1 MLFNS
6 ANQGAANDR
15 MGFARL
21 FTLSLIAP
29 LLRIDKPA
37 PLPPYCPERKTGDS
51 NRMCDEFIHQGLTH
65 DPTVS
70 RRTFGLGAAATAVAL
85 HAPAATAQAKV
96 VETDVNVPMASG
108 VSDSALFYPEGKGS
122 WPAVLVWTDILGLRP
137 VFREMGQRL
146 AAQGYVVLVPNPFY
160 RNAKAPV
167 VDGTFDFSKPEDRAK
182 VMPMAA
188 ALTADANISDARSY
202 VAFLDAQPQTDKKK
216 KMGVQGY
223 CMGGPLTFRTAATA
237 PDRVG
242 AAATFHGGGLVT
254 DKPDS
259 PHLLIPKM
267 KAEVLCAV
275 ADNDDKRDST
285 AKDTL
290 KAAFSAAH
298 VTATVEVY
306 DGCNHGWTVRGSQVY
321 NEAGAERAWAE
332 LLALYKR
339 NLT

>member
-1 MLFNS
+1 
-6 ANQGAANDR
+6 
-15 MGFARL
+15 
-21 FTLSLIAP
+21 
-29 LLRIDKPA
+29 
-37 PLPPYCPERKTGDS
+37 
-51 NRMCDEFIHQGLTH
+51 MCDDFIHQGLTH
-65 DPTVS
+65 DPTLT
-70 RRTFGLGAAATAVAL
+70 RRAFWAGLAATVVLSSTGVA
-85 HAPAATAQAKV
+85 AEAKV
-96 VETDVNVPMASG
+96 VSKDVNVPMESG
-108 VSDSALFYPEGKGS
+108 VSDSALFYPEGKGP

-146 AAQGYVVLVPNPFY
+146 AAEGYVVLVPNPFY

-242 AAATFHGGGLVT
+242 AAGTGHGGRAAT
-254 DKPDS
+254 DEPDS
-259 PHLLIPKM
+259 PHLLISKM
-267 KAEVLCAV
+267 KAEGLGAV
-275 ADNDDKRDST
+275 AANDDTRDSA

-290 KAAFSAAH
+290 KTAFAAAH
-298 VTATVEVY
+298 ISATVEVY
-306 DGCNHGWTVRGSQVY
+306 DGCSHGWTVRGSQVY
-321 NEAGAERAWAE
+321 NEAGAERAWA
-332 LLALYKR
+332 AL
-339 NLT
+339 

>member
-1 MLFNS
+1 
-6 ANQGAANDR
+6 
-15 MGFARL
+15 
-21 FTLSLIAP
+21 
-29 LLRIDKPA
+29 
-37 PLPPYCPERKTGDS
+37 
-51 NRMCDEFIHQGLTH
+51 MCDDLIHQGLIH

-70 RRTFGLGAAATAVAL
+70 RRAFGLGAVATMVLRSSVAA
-85 HAPAATAQAKV
+85 AQVKV
-96 VETDVNVPMASG
+96 VQKDVDVPMASG
-108 VSDSALFYPEGKGS
+108 VADSALFYPEGRGR

-146 AAQGYVVLVPNPFY
+146 AAEGYVVLVPNPFY

-167 VDGTFDFSKPEDRAK
+167 VDGSFDFSKPEDRAK

-188 ALTADANISDARSY
+188 ALTADANISDAKSY
-202 VAFLDAQPQTDKKK
+202 VAFLDAQPQTEKKK

-237 PDRVG
+237 PERIG

-267 KAEVLCAV
+267 KAEMLCAV
-275 ADNDDKRDST
+275 ADNDDKRDPA
-285 AKDTL
+285 AKDKL
-290 KAAFSAAH
+290 KEAFAAAH
-298 VTATVEVY
+298 LKATVEVY
-306 DGCNHGWTVRGSQVY
+306 EGCDHGWTVRGSQVY

-332 LLALYKR
+332 LTALYKR
-339 NLT
+339 DLA

>member
-1 MLFNS
+1 
-6 ANQGAANDR
+6 
-15 MGFARL
+15 
-21 FTLSLIAP
+21 
-29 LLRIDKPA
+29 
-37 PLPPYCPERKTGDS
+37 
-51 NRMCDEFIHQGLTH
+51 MCDDLIHQGLTH

-70 RRTFGLGAAATAVAL
+70 RRAFGLGATATVVL
-85 HAPAATAQAKV
+85 TSTPVMGQAKV
-96 VETDVNVPMASG
+96 VEKDVNVPMEKG
-108 VSDSALFYPEGKGS
+108 VSDSALFYPEGKGP

-167 VDGTFDFSKPEDRAK
+167 VDGSFDFSKPEDRAK

-188 ALTADANISDARSY
+188 ALTAEANISDAKAY

-237 PDRVG
+237 ADRIG

-267 KAEVLCAV
+267 KAEFICCV
-275 ADNDDKRDST
+275 ADNDDQREPT
-285 AKDTL
+285 AKDKLKEAFAAAHL
-290 KAAFSAAH
+290 KAK
-298 VTATVEVY
+298 VEVY
-306 DGCNHGWTVRGSQVY
+306 TGCNHGWTVRGSQVY
-321 NEAGAERAWAE
+321 NEAGAEKAWAE
-332 LLALYKR
+332 LTALYKR
-339 NLT
+339 DLA

>member
-1 MLFNS
+1 
-6 ANQGAANDR
+6 
-15 MGFARL
+15 
-21 FTLSLIAP
+21 
-29 LLRIDKPA
+29 
-37 PLPPYCPERKTGDS
+37 
-51 NRMCDEFIHQGLTH
+51 MCDDLIHQGLIH

-70 RRTFGLGAAATAVAL
+70 RRAFGLGAAATFALHSAVAS
-85 HAPAATAQAKV
+85 AQAKV
-96 VETDVNVPMASG
+96 VEKDVNVPMATG

-146 AAQGYVVLVPNPFY
+146 AAEGYVVLVPNPFY

-167 VDGTFDFSKPEDRAK
+167 VDGSFDFSKPEDRAK

-188 ALTADANISDARSY
+188 ALTAEANLSDAKSY
-202 VAFLDAQPQTDKKK
+202 IDFLDAQPQTDPKK

-223 CMGGPLTFRTAATA
+223 CMGGPLTFRTAASA
-237 PDRVG
+237 PDLVG

-275 ADNDDKRDST
+275 ADNDDKRDPA

-290 KAAFSAAH
+290 KQAFAAAH
-298 VTATVEVY
+298 LKAAVEVY
-306 DGCNHGWTVRGSQVY
+306 EGCNHGWTVRGSQVY
-321 NEAGAERAWAE
+321 NEAGAERAWAA
-332 LLALYKR
+332 LIALYKR
-339 NLT
+339 NLI